1 MQIQKAA
8 AAFAAQNRFCRALLV
23 LLLSATVSLLGGL
36 IFGYELGIIS
46 GALLQLQTDFHLS
59 CFKQEIL
66 VSALL
71 IGALLASLVG
81 GILID
86 LYGRRRAILVSNLV
100 LLVGNLILT
109 LARSFIGLVIG
120 RMTVGFA
127 ISVSSMACCIYV
139 SEMVAAHRRGLL
151 VSLYEAG
158 ITVGILLS
166 YALNYTFADA
176 DEGWRYMFG
185 LAIVPAAMQF
195 LSILFLPV
203 NPVKLGSWDSDCQKG
218 LIQLQNTE
226 DREKAKQEP
235 YKEKHYSFLDLFRAK
250 DSMRRRTLVGLGLV
264 LFQQFTGQPNVL
276 GYASKIFHS
285 VGFQSNSSAILAS
298 VGLGAIKV
306 VATLVAM
313 AFADKAGRRV
323 LLMAGCVV
331 MAISVTTI
339 GLTSRIAPLAVS
351 RDCRAATIPNASH
364 SLIQHPLTPLSSQ
377 PVVSPIPPALDAVKS
392 QAGPGFV
399 AVRSLTKVFAISQS
413 REIVSDSSLTQ
424 KRDLVGQSKKETA
437 RSTGPPF
444 SGAPWTEHMGLN
456 WITLLSMMT
465 FVSAFS
471 IGFGPMTW
479 LVLSEIY
486 PAGIRGRAFAF
497 CNSFN
502 WAANLLM
509 SLSFL
514 DLLDAIGF
522 SWMFLLYGLMG
533 VLAVIFIYIFVPETK
548 GQSLEEIDQQFSRKS
563 CADSPSSRRVSVA
576 DACTTSCLSRRAVL
590 QRGRVV
596 RARRATPKCCGH
608 PSSPGLDRAV
618 ASLPLLGLLLDNR
631 CRLGELCQPQP
642 TGRHHWL
649 P

>member
-1 MQIQKAA
+1 G
-8 AAFAAQNRFCRALLV
+8 RALLV
-23 LLLSATVSLLGGL
+23 LVLSATVSLLGGL

-46 GALLQLQTDFHLS
+46 GALLQLQTDFQLS
-59 CFKQEIL
+59 CFKQEVV
-66 VSALL
+66 VSAVL
-71 IGALLASLVG
+71 IGALLASLAG

-86 LYGRRRAILVSNLV
+86 RHGRRRAILVSNLV
-100 LLVGNLILT
+100 LLVGSLTLT
-109 LARSFIGLVIG
+109 LARSFTVLVIG

-139 SEMVAAHRRGLL
+139 SEMVAAHQRGLL

-166 YALNYTFADA
+166 YALNYIFAYV

-185 LAIVPAAMQF
+185 LAIAPTAMQF

-203 NPVKLGSWDSDCQKG
+203 NPVKLSSWDSDCQKG
-218 LIQLQNTE
+218 LIPLQDSE
-226 DREKAKQEP
+226 DRAAAKREP
-235 YKEKHYSFLDLFRAK
+235 YQEKHYSFLDLFRTR
-250 DSMRRRTLVGLGLV
+250 DNMRRRTLVGLGLV

-313 AFADKAGRRV
+313 ALADKAGRRV

-339 GLTSRIAPLAVS
+339 GLSSRMAPLAMA
-351 RDCRAATIPNASH
+351 RDCEAAAGPNASRG
-364 SLIQHPLTPLSSQ
+364 LTQHPLTPLLPQSA
-377 PVVSPIPPALDAVKS
+377 VSPIPPASGAVKS
-392 QAGPGFV
+392 QAGPGF
-399 AVRSLTKVFAISQS
+399 AATRSLTQS
-413 REIVSDSSLTQ
+413 KEVVPNSSLTQ
-424 KRDLVGQSKKETA
+424 KGDLVGESRKGTLG
-437 RSTGPPF
+437 STVPPL
-444 SGAPWTEHMGLN
+444 SAAPWAQHSVLN
-456 WITLLSMMT
+456 GVTLLSMMA

-471 IGFGPMTW
+471 VGFGPMTW

-502 WAANLLM
+502 WAANLLI

-514 DLLDAIGF
+514 DLIDAIGF

-533 VLAVIFIYIFVPETK
+533 VMAVIFVYLFVPETK
-548 GQSLEEIDQQFSRKS
+548 GQSLEEIDQQFSRK
-563 CADSPSSRRVSVA
+563 R
-576 DACTTSCLSRRAVL
+576 
-590 QRGRVV
+590 
-596 RARRATPKCCGH
+596 
-608 PSSPGLDRAV
+608 
-618 ASLPLLGLLLDNR
+618 
-631 CRLGELCQPQP
+631 
-642 TGRHHWL
+642 
-649 P
+649 

>member
-1 MQIQKAA
+1 G
-8 AAFAAQNRFCRALLV
+8 RALLV

-59 CFKQEIL
+59 CFKQEVLVSSIL
-66 VSALL
+66 V
-71 IGALLASLVG
+71 GALLASLVG

-86 LYGRRRAILVSNLV
+86 RHGRRRAILVSNVL
-100 LLVGNLILT
+100 LLVGSLILT
-109 LARSFIGLVIG
+109 LARSFTVLVIG
-120 RMTVGFA
+120 RVAVGFA

-139 SEMVAAHRRGLL
+139 SEMVAAHQRGLL

-166 YALNYTFADA
+166 YALNYVFADL

-185 LAIVPAAMQF
+185 LAIAPTAMQF

-203 NPVKLGSWDSDCQKG
+203 NPVKLSSWDSDCEKG
-218 LIQLQNTE
+218 LIPLQDTE
-226 DREKAKQEP
+226 DRAAAKQEP
-235 YKEKHYSFLDLFRAK
+235 YQEKHYSFLDLFRTR
-250 DSMRRRTLVGLGLV
+250 DNMRRRTLVGLGLV

-313 AFADKAGRRV
+313 ALADRAGRRV

-339 GLTSRIAPLAVS
+339 GLTSRTAPLAMA
-351 RDCRAATIPNASH
+351 RDCKAATGPNASH
-364 SLIQHPLTPLSSQ
+364 SLPQPPLTPVFPQ
-377 PVVSPIPPALDAVKS
+377 PAVSPVPPASGAGKS
-392 QAGPGFV
+392 RAGPGF
-399 AVRSLTKVFAISQS
+399 AATSSLTKAFASTQS
-413 REIVSDSSLTQ
+413 KEAVPNSSLIQ
-424 KRDLVGQSKKETA
+424 KRDLVGQSKKGTLE
-437 RSTGPPF
+437 STGPPP
-444 SGAPWTEHMGLN
+444 SAAPWAQHTVLN
-456 WITLLSMMT
+456 WITLLSMMA

-502 WAANLLM
+502 WAANLLI

-514 DLLDAIGF
+514 DLIDAIGF

-533 VLAVIFIYIFVPETK
+533 VMAVIFIYLFVPETK
-548 GQSLEEIDQQFSRKS
+548 GQSLEEIDQQFSR
-563 CADSPSSRRVSVA
+563 RR
-576 DACTTSCLSRRAVL
+576 
-590 QRGRVV
+590 
-596 RARRATPKCCGH
+596 
-608 PSSPGLDRAV
+608 
-618 ASLPLLGLLLDNR
+618 
-631 CRLGELCQPQP
+631 
-642 TGRHHWL
+642 
-649 P
+649 

>member
-1 MQIQKAA
+1 SGPPPPS
-8 AAFAAQNRFCRALLV
+8 RALLV

-46 GALLQLQTDFHLS
+46 GALLQLQIDFHLS
-59 CFKQEIL
+59 CFKQEVL
-66 VSALL
+66 VSSLL

-86 LYGRRRAILVSNLV
+86 RHGRRRAILVSNLV
-100 LLVGNLILT
+100 LLVGSLILT
-109 LARSFIGLVIG
+109 LVRSFIGLVIG

-139 SEMVAAHRRGLL
+139 SEMVAAHQRGLL

-166 YALNYTFADA
+166 YALNYIFADV

-185 LAIVPAAMQF
+185 LAIAPTAMQF

-203 NPVKLGSWDSDCQKG
+203 NPVKLSSWDSDCQKG
-218 LIQLQNTE
+218 LIQLQDTE
-226 DREKAKQEP
+226 DRAAAKREP
-235 YKEKHYSFLDLFRAK
+235 YKEKHYSFLDLFRTR
-250 DSMRRRTLVGLGLV
+250 DNMRRRTLVGLGLV

-323 LLMAGCVV
+323 LLMAGCMV

-339 GLTSRIAPLAVS
+339 GLTSRIAPLAMA
-351 RDCRAATIPNASH
+351 RDCKAAGVPSASH
-364 SLIQHPLTPLSSQ
+364 SLTQHPLIPVSSQ
-377 PVVSPIPPALDAVKS
+377 PVVSPIPPALGARKS
-392 QAGPGFV
+392 QAGPGF
-399 AVRSLTKVFAISQS
+399 AATRSLTKAFAM
-413 REIVSDSSLTQ
+413 
-424 KRDLVGQSKKETA
+424 

-444 SGAPWTEHMGLN
+444 GGTPWTEHIILN
-456 WITLLSMMT
+456 WITLLSMMA

-502 WAANLLM
+502 WAANLLI

-514 DLLDAIGF
+514 DLIDAIGF

-533 VLAVIFIYIFVPETK
+533 MMAVIFIYLFVPETK
-548 GQSLEEIDQQFSRKS
+548 GQSLEEIDQQFSRKRRGRGAS
-563 CADSPSSRRVSVA
+563 CTHAQYQRVEHADS
-576 DACTTSCLSRRAVL
+576 
-590 QRGRVV
+590 
-596 RARRATPKCCGH
+596 K
-608 PSSPGLDRAV
+608 
-618 ASLPLLGLLLDNR
+618 
-631 CRLGELCQPQP
+631 
-642 TGRHHWL
+642 
-649 P
+649 

>member
-1 MQIQKAA
+1 G
-8 AAFAAQNRFCRALLV
+8 RALLV

-36 IFGYELGIIS
+36 IFGYQLGIIS
-46 GALLQLQTDFHLS
+46 GALLQLQTDFQLS
-59 CFKQEIL
+59 CFKQEVL
-66 VSALL
+66 VSAVLV
-71 IGALLASLVG
+71 GALLASLAG

-86 LYGRRRAILVSNLV
+86 RHGRRRAILVSNLV
-100 LLVGNLILT
+100 LLVGSLLLT
-109 LARSFIGLVIG
+109 LARSLAVLVIG
-120 RMTVGFA
+120 RVTVGFA

-139 SEMVAAHRRGLL
+139 SEMVAAHQRGLL

-166 YALNYTFADA
+166 YALNYVFADVE
-176 DEGWRYMFG
+176 EGWRYMFG
-185 LAIVPAAMQF
+185 LAIAPTAMQF

-203 NPVKLGSWDSDCQKG
+203 NPVKLTSWDSDCQKG
-218 LIQLQNTE
+218 LIPMQDTE
-226 DREKAKQEP
+226 HRAAAKREP
-235 YKEKHYSFLDLFRAK
+235 YQEKHYSFLDLFRSR
-250 DSMRRRTLVGLGLV
+250 DNMRRRTLVGLGLV

-313 AFADKAGRRV
+313 ALADKAGRRV

-339 GLTSRIAPLAVS
+339 GLTSRMAPLAMA
-351 RDCRAATIPNASH
+351 RDCKAATDPNASH
-364 SLIQHPLTPLSSQ
+364 SLTQHPLTRVLPQSA
-377 PVVSPIPPALDAVKS
+377 VSPVPPVSGSVRS
-392 QAGPGFV
+392 QAGPGF
-399 AVRSLTKVFAISQS
+399 AATTSLTKDFASTQS
-413 REIVSDSSLTQ
+413 KEVVPNFSLTQ
-424 KRDLVGQSKKETA
+424 KRDLVGQSKEGA
-437 RSTGPPF
+437 LDSTGPPL
-444 SGAPWTEHMGLN
+444 SAAPWAQHTVLN
-456 WITLLSMMT
+456 WITLLSLMA

-502 WAANLLM
+502 WAANLLI

-514 DLLDAIGF
+514 DLIDAIGF

-533 VLAVIFIYIFVPETK
+533 VMAVVFIYLFVPETK
-548 GQSLEEIDQQFSRKS
+548 GQSLEEIDQHFSRK
-563 CADSPSSRRVSVA
+563 
-576 DACTTSCLSRRAVL
+576 
-590 QRGRVV
+590 
-596 RARRATPKCCGH
+596 
-608 PSSPGLDRAV
+608 
-618 ASLPLLGLLLDNR
+618 
-631 CRLGELCQPQP
+631 
-642 TGRHHWL
+642 
-649 P
+649 

>member
-1 MQIQKAA
+1 G
-8 AAFAAQNRFCRALLV
+8 RAPLV
-23 LLLSATVSLLGGL
+23 LLLSGTVSLLGGL

-46 GALLQLQTDFHLS
+46 GALLQLQADFQLS
-59 CFKQEIL
+59 CFKQEVL
-66 VSALL
+66 VSAVL
-71 IGALLASLVG
+71 IGALLASLGG

-86 LYGRRRAILVSNLV
+86 RHGRRRAILVSNLV
-100 LLVGNLILT
+100 LLVGSLVLT
-109 LARSFIGLVIG
+109 LARAFTVLVIG
-120 RMTVGFA
+120 RVTVGFA

-139 SEMVAAHRRGLL
+139 SEMVAAHQRGLL

-166 YALNYTFADA
+166 YALNYIFADVG
-176 DEGWRYMFG
+176 EGWRYMFG
-185 LAIVPAAMQF
+185 LAIAPTAMQF

-203 NPVKLGSWDSDCQKG
+203 NPVKLSSWDSDCQKG
-218 LIQLQNTE
+218 LIPLQDKE
-226 DREKAKQEP
+226 DRAAAKREP
-235 YKEKHYSFLDLFRAK
+235 YQEKHYSFLDLFRAR
-250 DSMRRRTLVGLGLV
+250 DNMRRRTLVGLGLV

-313 AFADKAGRRV
+313 ALADKAGRRV

-339 GLTSRIAPLAVS
+339 GLTSRTAPLAMA
-351 RDCRAATIPNASH
+351 RDCRAAAGPNASH
-364 SLIQHPLTPLSSQ
+364 SLSQHSLTPVLPQ
-377 PVVSPIPPALDAVKS
+377 AAVSPVPPVSGAVRS
-392 QAGPGFV
+392 QAGPGF
-399 AVRSLTKVFAISQS
+399 AATRSLTKVFASTQS
-413 REIVSDSSLTQ
+413 EEVVPNPSLTQ
-424 KRDLVGQSKKETA
+424 KRDLVDQSKEGTLE
-437 RSTGPPF
+437 STGPPL
-444 SGAPWTEHMGLN
+444 SAAPWAQHTVLN
-456 WITLLSMMT
+456 WITLLSMMA

-502 WAANLLM
+502 WAANLLI

-514 DLLDAIGF
+514 DLIDAIGF

-533 VLAVIFIYIFVPETK
+533 VMAVIFIYLFVPETK
-548 GQSLEEIDQQFSRKS
+548 GQSLEEIDQQFSRK
-563 CADSPSSRRVSVA
+563 R
-576 DACTTSCLSRRAVL
+576 
-590 QRGRVV
+590 
-596 RARRATPKCCGH
+596 
-608 PSSPGLDRAV
+608 
-618 ASLPLLGLLLDNR
+618 
-631 CRLGELCQPQP
+631 
-642 TGRHHWL
+642 
-649 P
+649 

>member
-1 MQIQKAA
+1 MGCAV
-8 AAFAAQNRFCRALLV
+8 LV

-46 GALLQLQTDFHLS
+46 GALLQLQIDFHLS

-86 LYGRRRAILVSNLV
+86 HHGRRRAILVSNLV
-100 LLVGNLILT
+100 LLVGSLILT

-120 RMTVGFA
+120 RVMVGFA

-139 SEMVAAHRRGLL
+139 SEMVAAHQRGLL
-151 VSLYEAG
+151 VSLCEAG

-166 YALNYTFADA
+166 YALNYIFADV

-185 LAIVPAAMQF
+185 LAIAPTAMQF

-203 NPVKLGSWDSDCQKG
+203 NPVKLSSWNSDCQKG

-226 DREKAKQEP
+226 NREMAKREP
-235 YKEKHYSFLDLFRAK
+235 YREKHYSFLDLFRTR
-250 DSMRRRTLVGLGLV
+250 DNMRRRTLVGLGLV

-298 VGLGAIKV
+298 VGLGAVKV
-306 VATLVAM
+306 VATLIAM
-313 AFADKAGRRV
+313 AFADRAGRRV

-339 GLTSRIAPLAVS
+339 GLTSRIAPLAMA
-351 RDCRAATIPNASH
+351 RDCKAATDPNASH
-364 SLIQHPLTPLSSQ
+364 SLTQHPLTRTSSQ
-377 PVVSPIPPALDAVKS
+377 PAVSPMPPALGAVES
-392 QAGPGFV
+392 QAGPGF
-399 AVRSLTKVFAISQS
+399 AATRSLTKVFASTQS
-413 REIVSDSSLTQ
+413 REVVSSSSLTQ
-424 KRDLVGQSKKETA
+424 KKDLVGQSKEETVE
-437 RSTGPPF
+437 STGPPF
-444 SGAPWTEHMGLN
+444 SGASWTEHMALN
-456 WITLLSMMT
+456 WITLLSMMA

-502 WAANLLM
+502 WAANLLI

-514 DLLDAIGF
+514 DLVDAIGF
-522 SWMFLLYGLMG
+522 SWMFLLYGLTGLMA
-533 VLAVIFIYIFVPETK
+533 LIFIYIFVPETK
-548 GQSLEEIDQQFSRKS
+548 GQSLEEIDQQFSRK
-563 CADSPSSRRVSVA
+563 RRVWEGDVFKQ
-576 DACTTSCLSRRAVL
+576 RHG
-590 QRGRVV
+590 RGRSCTH
-596 RARRATPKCCGH
+596 ARYQRVEHT
-608 PSSPGLDRAV
+608 SS
-618 ASLPLLGLLLDNR
+618 
-631 CRLGELCQPQP
+631 
-642 TGRHHWL
+642 T
-649 P
+649 

>member
-1 MQIQKAA
+1 STPKPRAAGKKAA
-8 AAFAAQNRFCRALLV
+8 RTLNLALLACFSGRALLL

-46 GALLQLQTDFHLS
+46 GALLQLQIDFHLS
-59 CFKQEIL
+59 CFKQEVL
-66 VSALL
+66 VSSLL

-86 LYGRRRAILVSNLV
+86 RHGRRRAILVSNLV
-100 LLVGNLILT
+100 LLFGSLILT

-139 SEMVAAHRRGLL
+139 SEMVAAHQRGLL

-166 YALNYTFADA
+166 YALNYIFADVA
-176 DEGWRYMFG
+176 EGWRYMFG
-185 LAIVPAAMQF
+185 LAIAPTAMQF

-203 NPVKLGSWDSDCQKG
+203 NPVKLNSWDSDSQKD
-218 LIQLQNTE
+218 LIQLQTTE
-226 DREKAKQEP
+226 DREVAKREP
-235 YKEKHYSFLDLFRAK
+235 YKEKHYSFLDLFRTR
-250 DSMRRRTLVGLGLV
+250 DNMRNRTLVGLGLV

-313 AFADKAGRRV
+313 VFADKAGRRV
-323 LLMAGCVV
+323 LLVAGCVV

-339 GLTSRIAPLAVS
+339 GLTSCTVPLAMA
-351 RDCRAATIPNASH
+351 RDCKAAADPNASH
-364 SLIQHPLTPLSSQ
+364 SYTQHPLMPASSQ
-377 PVVSPIPPALDAVKS
+377 APVSHFPPALGADRS
-392 QAGPGFV
+392 QAGPGS
-399 AVRSLTKVFAISQS
+399 AATRGAQS
-413 REIVSDSSLTQ
+413 RGVVTDSSHIQ
-424 KRDLVGQSKKETA
+424 KVDLAGQSEKETVE
-437 RSTGPPF
+437 STGSPVSGVPF
-444 SGAPWTEHMGLN
+444 TEHMVLN
-456 WITLLSMMT
+456 WITLLSMMA

-502 WAANLLM
+502 WAANLLI

-514 DLLDAIGF
+514 DLIGK
-522 SWMFLLYGLMG
+522 LM
-533 VLAVIFIYIFVPETK
+533 AVVFIYLFVPETK
-548 GQSLEEIDQQFSRKS
+548 GQSLEEIDQQFSRKWYVCS
-563 CADSPSSRRVSVA
+563 GLVA
-576 DACTTSCLSRRAVL
+576 LKK
-590 QRGRVV
+590 GRKVGGYNN
-596 RARRATPKCCGH
+596 PDLH
-608 PSSPGLDRAV
+608 PL
-618 ASLPLLGLLLDNR
+618 
-631 CRLGELCQPQP
+631 
-642 TGRHHWL
+642 
-649 P
+649 

>member
-1 MQIQKAA
+1 G
-8 AAFAAQNRFCRALLV
+8 RTLLV

-46 GALLQLQTDFHLS
+46 GALLQLQIDFHLS
-59 CFKQEIL
+59 CFKQEVL
-66 VSALL
+66 VSSLL

-86 LYGRRRAILVSNLV
+86 RHGRRRAILVSNLV
-100 LLVGNLILT
+100 LLFGSLILT
-109 LARSFIGLVIG
+109 LAKSFIGLVIG
-120 RMTVGFA
+120 RVTVGFA
-127 ISVSSMACCIYV
+127 ISISSMACCIYV
-139 SEMVAAHRRGLL
+139 SEMVAAHQRGLL

-166 YALNYTFADA
+166 YALNYIFADMA
-176 DEGWRYMFG
+176 EGWRYMFG
-185 LAIVPAAMQF
+185 LAIAPTAMQF

-203 NPVKLGSWDSDCQKG
+203 NPVKLNSWDSDCQKG
-218 LIQLQNTE
+218 LIQLQTAE
-226 DREKAKQEP
+226 DREVAKREP
-235 YKEKHYSFLDLFRAK
+235 YKEKNYSFLDLFRTR
-250 DSMRRRTLVGLGLV
+250 DNMRRRTLVGLGLV

-323 LLMAGCVV
+323 LLIAGCVV
-331 MAISVTTI
+331 MAVSVTTI
-339 GLTSRIAPLAVS
+339 GLTSCIVPLAMA
-351 RDCRAATIPNASH
+351 RDCAAAADPKASH
-364 SLIQHPLTPLSSQ
+364 NLTQHPLTPLSSQ
-377 PVVSPIPPALDAVKS
+377 PAGSHVPPALGEGSS
-392 QAGPGFV
+392 QAGPGS
-399 AVRSLTKVFAISQS
+399 AATKSLTKVFAGAQS
-413 REIVSDSSLTQ
+413 REVVTDSFLTW
-424 KRDLVGQSKKETA
+424 KMGLASQSKKETVE
-437 RSTGPPF
+437 SSGPPF
-444 SGAPWTEHMGLN
+444 GGAPLTEHMVLN
-456 WITLLSMMT
+456 WITLLSMMA

-502 WAANLLM
+502 WAANLLI

-514 DLLDAIGF
+514 DLIDAIGF

-533 VLAVIFIYIFVPETK
+533 VMAVIFIYLFVPETK
-548 GQSLEEIDQQFSRKS
+548 GQSLEEIDQQFSRK
-563 CADSPSSRRVSVA
+563 R
-576 DACTTSCLSRRAVL
+576 
-590 QRGRVV
+590 
-596 RARRATPKCCGH
+596 
-608 PSSPGLDRAV
+608 
-618 ASLPLLGLLLDNR
+618 
-631 CRLGELCQPQP
+631 
-642 TGRHHWL
+642 
-649 P
+649 

>member
-1 MQIQKAA
+1 MG
-8 AAFAAQNRFCRALLV
+8 RALLV
-23 LLLSATVSLLGGL
+23 LLLSGTVSLLGGL

-46 GALLQLQTDFHLS
+46 GALLQLQADFQLS
-59 CFKQEIL
+59 CFQQEVL
-66 VSALL
+66 VSAVL
-71 IGALLASLVG
+71 IGALLASLAG

-86 LYGRRRAILVSNLV
+86 RHGRRRAILVSNLV
-100 LLVGNLILT
+100 LLVGSLILT
-109 LARSFIGLVIG
+109 LARSLTVLVIG
-120 RMTVGFA
+120 RVTVGFA

-139 SEMVAAHRRGLL
+139 SEMVAAHQRGLL

-166 YALNYTFADA
+166 YALNYVFADV

-185 LAIVPAAMQF
+185 LAIAPAAMQF

-203 NPVKLGSWDSDCQKG
+203 NPIKLSSWDSDCQKG
-218 LIQLQNTE
+218 LIPLQDTE
-226 DREKAKQEP
+226 GRAAAKRDPYQEKQ
-235 YKEKHYSFLDLFRAK
+235 YSFLDLFRTR
-250 DSMRRRTLVGLGLV
+250 DNMRRRTLVGLGLV

-313 AFADKAGRRV
+313 ALADRAGRRV

-331 MAISVTTI
+331 MAMSVTTL
-339 GLTSRIAPLAVS
+339 GLTSRMAPLAMA
-351 RDCRAATIPNASH
+351 RDCRAAMGPNASQ
-364 SLIQHPLTPLSSQ
+364 SLSQHPLTP
-377 PVVSPIPPALDAVKS
+377 PVLPQAAVSPVPAVSPIPPASGAARS
-392 QAGPGFV
+392 QAGPGF
-399 AVRSLTKVFAISQS
+399 AATRSLTEVFARTQSKEVIS
-413 REIVSDSSLTQ
+413 DPSLTQ
-424 KRDLVGQSKKETA
+424 KRDLAGQSRKGALE
-437 RSTGPPF
+437 STSPPL
-444 SGAPWTEHMGLN
+444 SAAPWEQHTALN
-456 WITLLSMMT
+456 WITLLSMMA

-502 WAANLLM
+502 WAANLLI

-514 DLLDAIGF
+514 DLVDAIGF

-533 VLAVIFIYIFVPETK
+533 VMAVVFIYLFVPETK
-548 GQSLEEIDQQFSRKS
+548 GQSLEEIEQQLSRKS
-563 CADSPSSRRVSVA
+563 RVWEANVFKQ
-576 DACTTSCLSRRAVL
+576 R
-590 QRGRVV
+590 RGRGASCTHALYQRVE
-596 RARRATPKCCGH
+596 H
-608 PSSPGLDRAV
+608 SSSA
-618 ASLPLLGLLLDNR
+618 
-631 CRLGELCQPQP
+631 
-642 TGRHHWL
+642 
-649 P
+649 

>member
-1 MQIQKAA
+1 MG
-8 AAFAAQNRFCRALLV
+8 RALLV
-23 LLLSATVSLLGGL
+23 LLLSGTVSLLGGL

-46 GALLQLQTDFHLS
+46 GALLQLQADFQLS
-59 CFKQEIL
+59 CFKQEVL
-66 VSALL
+66 VSAVL
-71 IGALLASLVG
+71 IGALLASLAG

-86 LYGRRRAILVSNLV
+86 RHGRRRAILVSNLV
-100 LLVGNLILT
+100 LLGGSLILT
-109 LARSFIGLVIG
+109 LARAFTVLVIG

-139 SEMVAAHRRGLL
+139 SEMVAAHQRGLL

-166 YALNYTFADA
+166 YALNYIFADV

-185 LAIVPAAMQF
+185 LAIAPAAMQF

-203 NPVKLGSWDSDCQKG
+203 NPVKLSSWDSDCQKG
-218 LIQLQNTE
+218 LIPLQDTE
-226 DREKAKQEP
+226 DRAAAKREP
-235 YKEKHYSFLDLFRAK
+235 CQEKHYSFLDLFRTR

-313 AFADKAGRRV
+313 ALADKAGRRV

-331 MAISVTTI
+331 MAVSVTTI
-339 GLTSRIAPLAVS
+339 GLTSRMAPLAMA
-351 RDCRAATIPNASH
+351 RDCKAAAGPNASH
-364 SLIQHPLTPLSSQ
+364 SLTQHPLTAVLPQ
-377 PVVSPIPPALDAVKS
+377 AAVSPVPPASGAVQS
-392 QAGPGFV
+392 QAGPGF
-399 AVRSLTKVFAISQS
+399 AATRSLTEVFSRTQS
-413 REIVSDSSLTQ
+413 KEVVPHPSLAQ
-424 KRDLVGQSKKETA
+424 KRDLAV
-437 RSTGPPF
+437 
-444 SGAPWTEHMGLN
+444 
-456 WITLLSMMT
+456 
-465 FVSAFS
+465 
-471 IGFGPMTW
+471 TW

-502 WAANLLM
+502 WAANLLI

-514 DLLDAIGF
+514 DLIDAIGF

-533 VLAVIFIYIFVPETK
+533 VMAVIFIYLFVPETK
-548 GQSLEEIDQQFSRKS
+548 GQSLEEIDQQFSRK
-563 CADSPSSRRVSVA
+563 RVWEGNVFKQ
-576 DACTTSCLSRRAVL
+576 R
-590 QRGRVV
+590 RGRGASCTHALYQRVEH
-596 RARRATPKCCGH
+596 A
-608 PSSPGLDRAV
+608 SS
-618 ASLPLLGLLLDNR
+618 
-631 CRLGELCQPQP
+631 
-642 TGRHHWL
+642 T
-649 P
+649 

>member
-1 MQIQKAA
+1 G
-8 AAFAAQNRFCRALLV
+8 RALLV

-59 CFKQEIL
+59 CFRQEVL
-66 VSALL
+66 VSAVL
-71 IGALLASLVG
+71 IGALLASLAG

-86 LYGRRRAILVSNLV
+86 RHGRRRAILVSNVV
-100 LLVGNLILT
+100 LLAGSLILT
-109 LARSFIGLVIG
+109 LARSFTVLVIG
-120 RMTVGFA
+120 RVTVGFA

-139 SEMVAAHRRGLL
+139 SEMVAAHQRGLL

-166 YALNYTFADA
+166 YALNYIFADL

-185 LAIVPAAMQF
+185 LAIAPTAMQF

-203 NPVKLGSWDSDCQKG
+203 NPVKLSSWDSDCQKG
-218 LIQLQNTE
+218 LIPLQDTE
-226 DREKAKQEP
+226 DRAAAKREP
-235 YKEKHYSFLDLFRAK
+235 YQEKYYSFLDLFRTR
-250 DSMRRRTLVGLGLV
+250 DNMRRRTLVGLGLV

-313 AFADKAGRRV
+313 ALADKAGRRV

-339 GLTSRIAPLAVS
+339 GLTSHMAPLAMA
-351 RDCRAATIPNASH
+351 RDCKAATEPNASH
-364 SLIQHPLTPLSSQ
+364 SLTQHPSTPVFPQSA
-377 PVVSPIPPALDAVKS
+377 VSPVPPASAAVKS
-392 QAGPGFV
+392 QADPGF
-399 AVRSLTKVFAISQS
+399 AATRSLTKVLASTQS
-413 REIVSDSSLTQ
+413 KEVVPNSSLAQ
-424 KRDLVGQSKKETA
+424 KRDLVGQSRKGTLE
-437 RSTGPPF
+437 STGPPP
-444 SGAPWTEHMGLN
+444 GAARWAQHTVLN
-456 WITLLSMMT
+456 WITLLSMMA

-471 IGFGPMTW
+471 VGFGPMTW

-502 WAANLLM
+502 WAANLLI

-514 DLLDAIGF
+514 DLIDAIGF
-522 SWMFLLYGLMG
+522 SWMFLLYGLVG
-533 VLAVIFIYIFVPETK
+533 VMAVIFIYLFVPETK
-548 GQSLEEIDQQFSRKS
+548 GQSLEEIDQQFSRK
-563 CADSPSSRRVSVA
+563 R
-576 DACTTSCLSRRAVL
+576 
-590 QRGRVV
+590 
-596 RARRATPKCCGH
+596 
-608 PSSPGLDRAV
+608 
-618 ASLPLLGLLLDNR
+618 
-631 CRLGELCQPQP
+631 
-642 TGRHHWL
+642 
-649 P
+649 

>member
-1 MQIQKAA
+1 G
-8 AAFAAQNRFCRALLV
+8 RALLV

-46 GALLQLQTDFHLS
+46 GALLQLQTDFQLS
-59 CFKQEIL
+59 CFQQEVV
-66 VSALL
+66 VSAVL
-71 IGALLASLVG
+71 IGALLASLAG

-86 LYGRRRAILVSNLV
+86 RHGRRRAILVSNVV
-100 LLVGNLILT
+100 LLVGSLLLT
-109 LARSFIGLVIG
+109 LARSFTVLVMG

-139 SEMVAAHRRGLL
+139 SEMVAAHQRGLL

-166 YALNYTFADA
+166 YALNYVFADM

-185 LAIVPAAMQF
+185 LAIAPTAMQF

-203 NPVKLGSWDSDCQKG
+203 NPVKLSSWDSDCQKG
-218 LIQLQNTE
+218 LIPLQDTE
-226 DREKAKQEP
+226 HRAAAKP
-235 YKEKHYSFLDLFRAK
+235 YQEKHYSFLDLFRTR
-250 DSMRRRTLVGLGLV
+250 DNMRRRTLVGLGLV

-313 AFADKAGRRV
+313 ALADKAGRRV

-339 GLTSRIAPLAVS
+339 GLTSRMAPLAMA
-351 RDCRAATIPNASH
+351 RDCKAATDPNASH
-364 SLIQHPLTPLSSQ
+364 SLTQHPLTPVLPQ
-377 PVVSPIPPALDAVKS
+377 TAVSPIPPASGAVKS
-392 QAGPGFV
+392 QAGPTF
-399 AVRSLTKVFAISQS
+399 AASTNLTKVFASTQS
-413 REIVSDSSLTQ
+413 EEVVPNSSLTQ
-424 KRDLVGQSKKETA
+424 KKDLVGHSKKGALE
-437 RSTGPPF
+437 STGPPL
-444 SGAPWTEHMGLN
+444 SAAPWAQHTVLN
-456 WITLLSMMT
+456 WITLLSMMA

-502 WAANLLM
+502 WAANLLI

-514 DLLDAIGF
+514 DLIDAIGF

-533 VLAVIFIYIFVPETK
+533 VMAVIFIYLFVPETK
-548 GQSLEEIDQQFSRKS
+548 GQSLEEIDQQFSRK
-563 CADSPSSRRVSVA
+563 R
-576 DACTTSCLSRRAVL
+576 
-590 QRGRVV
+590 
-596 RARRATPKCCGH
+596 
-608 PSSPGLDRAV
+608 
-618 ASLPLLGLLLDNR
+618 
-631 CRLGELCQPQP
+631 
-642 TGRHHWL
+642 
-649 P
+649 

>member
-1 MQIQKAA
+1 G
-8 AAFAAQNRFCRALLV
+8 RALMV

-46 GALLQLQTDFHLS
+46 GALLQLQTDFQLS
-59 CFKQEIL
+59 CFEQEVV
-66 VSALL
+66 VSAVL
-71 IGALLASLVG
+71 IGALLASLAG

-86 LYGRRRAILVSNLV
+86 RHGRRRAILVSNLV
-100 LLVGNLILT
+100 LLVGSLILT
-109 LARSFIGLVIG
+109 LARSFPVLVIG

-139 SEMVAAHRRGLL
+139 SEMVAAHQRGLL

-166 YALNYTFADA
+166 YALNYIFADV

-185 LAIVPAAMQF
+185 LAIAPTAMQF

-203 NPVKLGSWDSDCQKG
+203 NPVKLSSWDSDCQKG
-218 LIQLQNTE
+218 LIPLQDTE
-226 DREKAKQEP
+226 DRAAAKREP
-235 YKEKHYSFLDLFRAK
+235 YQEKHYSFLDLFRSR
-250 DSMRRRTLVGLGLV
+250 DNMRRRTLVGLGLV

-298 VGLGAIKV
+298 VGLGAVKV

-313 AFADKAGRRV
+313 ALADKAGRRV

-339 GLTSRIAPLAVS
+339 GLSSRTAPLAMA
-351 RDCRAATIPNASH
+351 RDCKGATDPNTSH
-364 SLIQHPLTPLSSQ
+364 SLSQHPLAALLPQSA
-377 PVVSPIPPALDAVKS
+377 VSPLLPQSAVSPLLPQSAVSPLPPESGAAKG
-392 QAGPGFV
+392 QAGPGL
-399 AVRSLTKVFAISQS
+399 AATRSLTKVFASTQS
-413 REIVSDSSLTQ
+413 KEVVLNSSLSQ
-424 KRDLVGQSKKETA
+424 KRDLVGESRKGTP
-437 RSTGPPF
+437 RSTAPPL
-444 SGAPWTEHMGLN
+444 SAAPRAQHTVLN
-456 WITLLSMMT
+456 WITLLSMMA

-471 IGFGPMTW
+471 VGFGPMTW

-502 WAANLLM
+502 WAANLLI

-514 DLLDAIGF
+514 DLIDAIGF

-533 VLAVIFIYIFVPETK
+533 VMAVIFIYIFVPETK
-548 GQSLEEIDQQFSRKS
+548 GQSLEEIDQQFSRK
-563 CADSPSSRRVSVA
+563 R
-576 DACTTSCLSRRAVL
+576 
-590 QRGRVV
+590 
-596 RARRATPKCCGH
+596 
-608 PSSPGLDRAV
+608 
-618 ASLPLLGLLLDNR
+618 
-631 CRLGELCQPQP
+631 
-642 TGRHHWL
+642 
-649 P
+649 

>member
-1 MQIQKAA
+1 MGH
-8 AAFAAQNRFCRALLV
+8 ALLV

-59 CFKQEIL
+59 CFKQEVL
-66 VSALL
+66 VSAIL
-71 IGALLASLVG
+71 IGALLASLAG

-86 LYGRRRAILVSNLV
+86 RHGRRRAILVSNLV
-100 LLVGNLILT
+100 LLVGSLILT
-109 LARSFIGLVIG
+109 LARSLPVLVIG

-127 ISVSSMACCIYV
+127 TSVSSMACCIYV
-139 SEMVAAHRRGLL
+139 SEMVAARQRGLL
-151 VSLYEAG
+151 VSLYEVG

-166 YALNYTFADA
+166 YALNYIFADV

-185 LAIVPAAMQF
+185 LAIAPTVMQF

-203 NPVKLGSWDSDCQKG
+203 NPVKLSSWDSDCQKG
-218 LIQLQNTE
+218 LIPLQDTE
-226 DREKAKQEP
+226 DRAAAKREP
-235 YKEKHYSFLDLFRAK
+235 YQEKNYSFLDLFRTR
-250 DSMRRRTLVGLGLV
+250 DNMRRRTLVGLGLV

-313 AFADKAGRRV
+313 ALADKAGRRV

-339 GLTSRIAPLAVS
+339 GLTSLMAPLAMA
-351 RDCRAATIPNASH
+351 RDCKAATGPNASH
-364 SLIQHPLTPLSSQ
+364 SLTQHPPTRVVPQSA
-377 PVVSPIPPALDAVKS
+377 VSPVPPASGAVKS
-392 QAGPGFV
+392 QAGPGF
-399 AVRSLTKVFAISQS
+399 AATRGLMEVFASIQS
-413 REIVSDSSLTQ
+413 KEVVPNSSFSQ
-424 KRDLVGQSKKETA
+424 KRDLVGQSKKGTLE
-437 RSTGPPF
+437 STGPPL
-444 SGAPWTEHMGLN
+444 SAAPWAQHTVLN
-456 WITLLSMMT
+456 WITLLSMMA

-486 PAGIRGRAFAF
+486 PTGIRGRAFAF

-502 WAANLLM
+502 WAGNLLI

-514 DLLDAIGF
+514 DLIDAIGF
-522 SWMFLLYGLMG
+522 SWMFLLYGLLG
-533 VLAVIFIYIFVPETK
+533 VMAVIFIYLFVPETK
-548 GQSLEEIDQQFSRKS
+548 GQSLEEIDQQFSRK
-563 CADSPSSRRVSVA
+563 RVWEGNVFKQ
-576 DACTTSCLSRRAVL
+576 R
-590 QRGRVV
+590 RGRGASCTHTQYQRVEH
-596 RARRATPKCCGH
+596 A
-608 PSSPGLDRAV
+608 SS
-618 ASLPLLGLLLDNR
+618 
-631 CRLGELCQPQP
+631 
-642 TGRHHWL
+642 T
-649 P
+649 

>member
-1 MQIQKAA
+1 G
-8 AAFAAQNRFCRALLV
+8 RALLV

-46 GALLQLQTDFHLS
+46 GALLQLQIDFHLS
-59 CFKQEIL
+59 CFKQEVM

-86 LYGRRRAILVSNLV
+86 RHGRRRAILVSNLV
-100 LLVGNLILT
+100 LLVGSLILT
-109 LARSFIGLVIG
+109 LARSFTLLVIG

-139 SEMVAAHRRGLL
+139 SEMVAAHQRGLL

-158 ITVGILLS
+158 ITIGILLS
-166 YALNYTFADA
+166 YALNYIFANV

-185 LAIVPAAMQF
+185 LAIAPTAMQF

-203 NPVKLGSWDSDCQKG
+203 NPVKLNLWDSDCQKG
-218 LIQLQNTE
+218 LIQLQNTK
-226 DREKAKQEP
+226 DREMAKGEP
-235 YKEKHYSFLDLFRAK
+235 YKEKKYSFLDLFRTR
-250 DSMRRRTLVGLGLV
+250 DNMRRRTLVGLGLV

-298 VGLGAIKV
+298 LGLGAIKV
-306 VATLVAM
+306 VATLIAM

-339 GLTSRIAPLAVS
+339 GLTSCIAPLAMA
-351 RDCRAATIPNASH
+351 RDCKAAVDPNATH
-364 SLIQHPLTPLSSQ
+364 SLTQYLLTPVSSQ
-377 PVVSPIPPALDAVKS
+377 SAVSPIPPALGATKS
-392 QAGPGFV
+392 QAGPDF
-399 AVRSLTKVFAISQS
+399 AATRSLTKVFDSPQN
-413 REIVSDSSLTQ
+413 REVVLDSSLTKQ
-424 KRDLVGQSKKETA
+424 RGLVGQSNKETMEG
-437 RSTGPPF
+437 TGPPF
-444 SGAPWTEHMGLN
+444 HGAVWTEHMVFN
-456 WITLLSMMT
+456 WITLLSMMA

-502 WAANLLM
+502 WAANLLI

-514 DLLDAIGF
+514 DLIDAIGF
-522 SWMFLLYGLMG
+522 SSMFLLYGLVG
-533 VLAVIFIYIFVPETK
+533 VMAVIFIYLFVPETK
-548 GQSLEEIDQQFSRKS
+548 GQSLEEIDQQFSRK
-563 CADSPSSRRVSVA
+563 R
-576 DACTTSCLSRRAVL
+576 
-590 QRGRVV
+590 
-596 RARRATPKCCGH
+596 
-608 PSSPGLDRAV
+608 
-618 ASLPLLGLLLDNR
+618 
-631 CRLGELCQPQP
+631 
-642 TGRHHWL
+642 
-649 P
+649 

>member
-1 MQIQKAA
+1 G
-8 AAFAAQNRFCRALLV
+8 RALLI

-46 GALLQLQTDFHLS
+46 GALLQLQTDFQLS
-59 CFKQEIL
+59 CFRQEVL

-71 IGALLASLVG
+71 IGALLASLAG

-86 LYGRRRAILVSNLV
+86 RHGRRRAILLSNLV
-100 LLVGNLILT
+100 LLVGSLILT
-109 LARSFIGLVIG
+109 LARSFTVLVLG

-139 SEMVAAHRRGLL
+139 SEMVAARQRGLL

-166 YALNYTFADA
+166 YALNFVFADV

-185 LAIVPAAMQF
+185 LAMAPTAMQF

-203 NPVKLGSWDSDCQKG
+203 NPVKLSSWDSDCQKG
-218 LIQLQNTE
+218 LIPLQDAE
-226 DREKAKQEP
+226 DRAAAKREP
-235 YKEKHYSFLDLFRAK
+235 YQEKHYSFLDLFRTR
-250 DSMRRRTLVGLGLV
+250 DNMRRRTLVGLGLV

-313 AFADKAGRRV
+313 ALADKAGRRV

-331 MAISVTTI
+331 MAISVTII
-339 GLTSRIAPLAVS
+339 GLSSHMAPLAMA
-351 RDCRAATIPNASH
+351 RDCAAATGPNASH
-364 SLIQHPLTPLSSQ
+364 SLTLTPVLPQSA
-377 PVVSPIPPALDAVKS
+377 VSPVPPASGAGKH
-392 QAGPGFV
+392 QPGPGFD
-399 AVRSLTKVFAISQS
+399 ATRGFTEVFASTQS
-413 REIVSDSSLTQ
+413 KEVVPNSSLTQ
-424 KRDLVGQSKKETA
+424 KRDLVGQSRKGA
-437 RSTGPPF
+437 VGSTGPPL
-444 SGAPWTEHMGLN
+444 GAAPRAPHTVSN
-456 WITLLSMMT
+456 WITLLSMMA

-502 WAANLLM
+502 WAANLLI

-514 DLLDAIGF
+514 DLVDAIGF

-533 VLAVIFIYIFVPETK
+533 VMAVIFIYLYVPETK
-548 GQSLEEIDQQFSRKS
+548 GQSLEEIDQQFSRK
-563 CADSPSSRRVSVA
+563 R
-576 DACTTSCLSRRAVL
+576 
-590 QRGRVV
+590 
-596 RARRATPKCCGH
+596 
-608 PSSPGLDRAV
+608 
-618 ASLPLLGLLLDNR
+618 
-631 CRLGELCQPQP
+631 
-642 TGRHHWL
+642 
-649 P
+649 

>member
-1 MQIQKAA
+1 MG
-8 AAFAAQNRFCRALLV
+8 RALLV

-46 GALLQLQTDFHLS
+46 GALLQLQIDFHLS
-59 CFKQEIL
+59 CFKQEVL

-86 LYGRRRAILVSNLV
+86 RHGRRRAILVSNLV
-100 LLVGNLILT
+100 LLVGSLILT

-139 SEMVAAHRRGLL
+139 SEMVAAHQRGLL
-151 VSLYEAG
+151 VSLYEVG
-158 ITVGILLS
+158 ITIGILLS
-166 YALNYTFADA
+166 YALNYIFADV

-185 LAIVPAAMQF
+185 LAIAPTAMQF

-203 NPVKLGSWDSDCQKG
+203 NPVKLSSWDSDCQKG
-218 LIQLQNTE
+218 LIQLQDTE
-226 DREKAKQEP
+226 DREAAKREP
-235 YKEKHYSFLDLFRAK
+235 YKEKHYSFLDLFRTR
-250 DSMRRRTLVGLGLV
+250 DNMRRRTLVGLGLV

-323 LLMAGCVV
+323 LLVAGCVV

-339 GLTSRIAPLAVS
+339 GLTSRIAPLAMA
-351 RDCRAATIPNASH
+351 RDCKAVTDPNASH
-364 SLIQHPLTPLSSQ
+364 SLTQHPLMPLSSQ
-377 PVVSPIPPALDAVKS
+377 PTVSPILPALGAGKS
-392 QAGPGFV
+392 QAGPGF
-399 AVRSLTKVFAISQS
+399 AATRSLTKAFASTQS
-413 REIVSDSSLTQ
+413 REVVPDSSLAQ
-424 KRDLVGQSKKETA
+424 KRGLVGQAKEEA
-437 RSTGPPF
+437 VGSAGPPF
-444 SGAPWTEHMGLN
+444 GGAPWAEHMVLN
-456 WITLLSMMT
+456 WITLLSMMA

-471 IGFGPMTW
+471 VGFGPMTW

-502 WAANLLM
+502 WAANLLI

-514 DLLDAIGF
+514 DLIDAIGF

-533 VLAVIFIYIFVPETK
+533 VMAVIFIYLFVPETK
-548 GQSLEEIDQQFSRKS
+548 GQSLEEIDQQFSRKRVWEGNVFKQRRGRGVS
-563 CADSPSSRRVSVA
+563 CTHAQYRRVEHA
-576 DACTTSCLSRRAVL
+576 
-590 QRGRVV
+590 
-596 RARRATPKCCGH
+596 
-608 PSSPGLDRAV
+608 SS
-618 ASLPLLGLLLDNR
+618 
-631 CRLGELCQPQP
+631 
-642 TGRHHWL
+642 T
-649 P
+649 

>member
-1 MQIQKAA
+1 MGWPLMPYVGS
-8 AAFAAQNRFCRALLV
+8 RFFFNYLHNMYKESLLSCLPGRALLV

-46 GALLQLQTDFHLS
+46 GALLQLQTDFQLS
-59 CFKQEIL
+59 CFKQEVL
-66 VSALL
+66 VSAVL
-71 IGALLASLVG
+71 IGALLASLAG

-86 LYGRRRAILVSNLV
+86 RHGRRRAILVSNLV
-100 LLVGNLILT
+100 LLVGSLILT
-109 LARSFIGLVIG
+109 LARSFTVLVIG
-120 RMTVGFA
+120 RTTVGFA

-139 SEMVAAHRRGLL
+139 SEMVAAHQRGLL

-166 YALNYTFADA
+166 YALNYVFADV

-185 LAIVPAAMQF
+185 LAIAPTAMQF

-203 NPVKLGSWDSDCQKG
+203 NPVKLSSWDSDCQKG
-218 LIQLQNTE
+218 LIPLQDTE
-226 DREKAKQEP
+226 GRAAAKREPCQER
-235 YKEKHYSFLDLFRAK
+235 HYSFLDLFRTT
-250 DSMRRRTLVGLGLV
+250 DNMRRRTLVGLGLV

-313 AFADKAGRRV
+313 ALADKAGRRV

-331 MAISVTTI
+331 MAFSVTTI
-339 GLTSRIAPLAVS
+339 GLTSRMHPLAPV
-351 RDCRAATIPNASH
+351 
-364 SLIQHPLTPLSSQ
+364 LTN
-377 PVVSPIPPALDAVKS
+377 
-392 QAGPGFV
+392 
-399 AVRSLTKVFAISQS
+399 VFASTQS
-413 REIVSDSSLTQ
+413 KEVVPNSSLAQ
-424 KRDLVGQSKKETA
+424 KRDLVGQSKKGTLE
-437 RSTGPPF
+437 STGPPL
-444 SGAPWTEHMGLN
+444 GPDPWAQHTVLN
-456 WITLLSMMT
+456 WITLLSMMA

-502 WAANLLM
+502 WAANLLI

-514 DLLDAIGF
+514 DLIV
-522 SWMFLLYGLMG
+522 M
-533 VLAVIFIYIFVPETK
+533 AVVFIYLFVPETK
-548 GQSLEEIDQQFSRKS
+548 GQSLEEIDQQFW
-563 CADSPSSRRVSVA
+563 
-576 DACTTSCLSRRAVL
+576 
-590 QRGRVV
+590 
-596 RARRATPKCCGH
+596 
-608 PSSPGLDRAV
+608 
-618 ASLPLLGLLLDNR
+618 ASLPPPEVLLDNH
-631 CRLGELCQPQP
+631 CRSGESRQAQP
-642 TGRHHWL
+642 THRHRLLLKVGRKEQQSISQETGERRLQEDSGWAQGHCKAWCSREGGCRGTSLKAQTSHPL
-649 P
+649 LLHVLL

>member
-1 MQIQKAA
+1 G
-8 AAFAAQNRFCRALLV
+8 RALLV

-46 GALLQLQTDFHLS
+46 GALLQLQTDFELS
-59 CFKQEIL
+59 CFKQEVL
-66 VSALL
+66 VSAVL
-71 IGALLASLVG
+71 IGALLASLAG

-86 LYGRRRAILVSNLV
+86 RHGRRRAILVSSLV
-100 LLVGNLILT
+100 LLVGSLILT
-109 LARSFIGLVIG
+109 LARSFTVLVVG
-120 RMTVGFA
+120 RTTVGFA

-139 SEMVAAHRRGLL
+139 SEMVAAHQRGLL

-166 YALNYTFADA
+166 YALNYIFADLE
-176 DEGWRYMFG
+176 EGWRYMFG
-185 LAIVPAAMQF
+185 LAIAPTAMQF

-203 NPVKLGSWDSDCQKG
+203 NPVKLSSWDSDCQKG
-218 LIQLQNTE
+218 LIPLQDRE
-226 DREKAKQEP
+226 DRAAAKREP
-235 YKEKHYSFLDLFRAK
+235 YQEKHYSFLDLFRTR
-250 DSMRRRTLVGLGLV
+250 DNMRRRTLVGLGLV

-298 VGLGAIKV
+298 VGLGAVKV

-313 AFADKAGRRV
+313 ALADKAGRRV

-339 GLTSRIAPLAVS
+339 GLSSRMAPLAMA
-351 RDCRAATIPNASH
+351 RDCNAATGPNASH
-364 SLIQHPLTPLSSQ
+364 GLTQHPLTPLLPQSA
-377 PVVSPIPPALDAVKS
+377 VSPIPPASGAVKNR
-392 QAGPGFV
+392 AGPGF
-399 AVRSLTKVFAISQS
+399 AATRSLTKVFASTQS
-413 REIVSDSSLTQ
+413 KEVVPDSSLTQ
-424 KRDLVGQSKKETA
+424 KRFLVGQSKKGVLE
-437 RSTGPPF
+437 STGPPL
-444 SGAPWTEHMGLN
+444 SAAPWAQHTVLN
-456 WITLLSMMT
+456 WITLLSMMA

-502 WAANLLM
+502 WAANLLI

-514 DLLDAIGF
+514 DLIDAIGF

-533 VLAVIFIYIFVPETK
+533 VMAVAFIYLFVPETK
-548 GQSLEEIDQQFSRKS
+548 GQSLEEIDQQFSRK
-563 CADSPSSRRVSVA
+563 R
-576 DACTTSCLSRRAVL
+576 
-590 QRGRVV
+590 
-596 RARRATPKCCGH
+596 
-608 PSSPGLDRAV
+608 
-618 ASLPLLGLLLDNR
+618 
-631 CRLGELCQPQP
+631 
-642 TGRHHWL
+642 
-649 P
+649 

>member
-1 MQIQKAA
+1 G
-8 AAFAAQNRFCRALLV
+8 RALLV

-46 GALLQLQTDFHLS
+46 GALLQLQTDFQLS
-59 CFKQEIL
+59 CFKQEVL
-66 VSALL
+66 VSAVLL
-71 IGALLASLVG
+71 GALLASLAG

-86 LYGRRRAILVSNLV
+86 RHGRRRAMLVSSLV
-100 LLVGNLILT
+100 LLVGSLILT
-109 LARSFIGLVIG
+109 LARAFTLLVLG
-120 RMTVGFA
+120 RMIVGFA

-166 YALNYTFADA
+166 YALNYVFADV

-185 LAIVPAAMQF
+185 LAIAPTAMQF

-203 NPVKLGSWDSDCQKG
+203 NPVKLSSWDSDCQKG
-218 LIQLQNTE
+218 LIPLQDTE
-226 DREKAKQEP
+226 DRAAARREP
-235 YKEKHYSFLDLFRAK
+235 YQEKHYSFLDLFRPR
-250 DSMRRRTLVGLGLV
+250 DNMRRRTLVGLGLV

-285 VGFQSNSSAILAS
+285 VGFQSNSSAVLAS

-313 AFADKAGRRV
+313 ALADKAGRRV
-323 LLMAGCVV
+323 LLLAGCVV
-331 MAISVTTI
+331 MAVAVSTI
-339 GLTSRIAPLAVS
+339 GLTSRMAPLAMA
-351 RDCRAATIPNASH
+351 RDCRAAAAPNASQ
-364 SLIQHPLTPLSSQ
+364 SLPQHPPA
-377 PVVSPIPPALDAVKS
+377 PVLPPSAVSPVPPASGAVQS
-392 QAGPGFV
+392 QAGPAF
-399 AVRSLTKVFAISQS
+399 AATRSLAT
-413 REIVSDSSLTQ
+413 VSASTRSKEVIPNPSLTQ
-424 KRDLVGQSKKETA
+424 ERDLVGQPRKGA
-437 RSTGPPF
+437 VGSTGPPL
-444 SGAPWTEHMGLN
+444 SAAPWAQHTVLN
-456 WITLLSMMT
+456 WITLLSMMA

-502 WAANLLM
+502 WAANLLI

-514 DLLDAIGF
+514 DLIDAIGF

-533 VLAVIFIYIFVPETK
+533 VMAVLFIYFFVPETK
-548 GQSLEEIDQQFSRKS
+548 GQSLEEIDQQFSRK
-563 CADSPSSRRVSVA
+563 R
-576 DACTTSCLSRRAVL
+576 
-590 QRGRVV
+590 
-596 RARRATPKCCGH
+596 
-608 PSSPGLDRAV
+608 
-618 ASLPLLGLLLDNR
+618 
-631 CRLGELCQPQP
+631 
-642 TGRHHWL
+642 
-649 P
+649 

>member
-1 MQIQKAA
+1 G
-8 AAFAAQNRFCRALLV
+8 RALLV

-59 CFKQEIL
+59 CFKQEVL
-66 VSALL
+66 VSAVL

-86 LYGRRRAILVSNLV
+86 HHGRRRAILVSNLV
-100 LLVGNLILT
+100 LFVGSLILT
-109 LARSFIGLVIG
+109 LARSFTVLVIG
-120 RMTVGFA
+120 RVTVGFA

-139 SEMVAAHRRGLL
+139 SEMVAAHQRGLL

-166 YALNYTFADA
+166 YALNYIFADV

-185 LAIVPAAMQF
+185 LAIAPTAMQF

-203 NPVKLGSWDSDCQKG
+203 NPVKLSSWDSDCQKG
-218 LIQLQNTE
+218 LIPLQDAE
-226 DREKAKQEP
+226 DRAAAKREPCQEKQ
-235 YKEKHYSFLDLFRAK
+235 YSFLDLFRTR
-250 DSMRRRTLVGLGLV
+250 DNMRRRTLVGLGLV

-313 AFADKAGRRV
+313 ALADKAGRRV
-323 LLMAGCVV
+323 LLVAGCVV

-339 GLTSRIAPLAVS
+339 GLTSHMAPLVMA
-351 RDCRAATIPNASH
+351 RDCRAPTDPNASH
-364 SLIQHPLTPLSSQ
+364 SLTQHPLTSAFLQSP
-377 PVVSPIPPALDAVKS
+377 VSPIPPASGAVKN
-392 QAGPGFV
+392 QAGPGF
-399 AVRSLTKVFAISQS
+399 ASTRSLTKVFTSTP
-413 REIVSDSSLTQ
+413 RKDVVLNSSLTQ
-424 KRDLVGQSKKETA
+424 KRDLVGQSKKGRVE
-437 RSTGPPF
+437 STSPPLP
-444 SGAPWTEHMGLN
+444 GAPWAQHMVLN
-456 WITLLSMMT
+456 WITLLSMMA

-502 WAANLLM
+502 WAANLLI

-514 DLLDAIGF
+514 DLIDAIGF

-533 VLAVIFIYIFVPETK
+533 VMAVIFIYLFVPETK
-548 GQSLEEIDQQFSRKS
+548 GQSLEEIDQQFSRK
-563 CADSPSSRRVSVA
+563 R
-576 DACTTSCLSRRAVL
+576 
-590 QRGRVV
+590 
-596 RARRATPKCCGH
+596 
-608 PSSPGLDRAV
+608 
-618 ASLPLLGLLLDNR
+618 
-631 CRLGELCQPQP
+631 
-642 TGRHHWL
+642 
-649 P
+649 